1 MTMDCTEE
9 FVRLNL
15 KAMDRDRF
23 IRIAMA
29 LLKNEYR
36 FRPQRL
42 AVASKMYSRWIE
54 RKNNQGPEKVPQTK
68 IK

>member
-1 MTMDCTEE
+1 
-9 FVRLNL
+9 
-15 KAMDRDRF
+15 MDRDRF

-54 RKNNQGPEKVPQTK
+54 RKNNQAPDRVPQIK

>member
-1 MTMDCTEE
+1 
-9 FVRLNL
+9 
-15 KAMDRDRF
+15 MDRDRF

-42 AVASKMYSRWIE
+42 AVASKMYARWIE

>member
-1 MTMDCTEE
+1 
-9 FVRLNL
+9 
-15 KAMDRDRF
+15 MDRDRF

-29 LLKNEYR
+29 LLKNDYK

-42 AVASKMYSRWIE
+42 AVASKMYVRWIE
-54 RKNNQGPEKVPQTK
+54 RKKNQGPMKVPQTK